1 MKDSQVMILKV
12 AAKLDPVEGPRD
24 LSREAAL
31 ARARSYFA
39 TVDPAN
45 LTAEDVQ
52 ALLYDYKRV
61 LPKLLERARR
71 EGRDLSAISRWN
83 HVDYSDLRVAEVH
96 ELCLTYRDV
105 VGTM

>member
-1 MKDSQVMILKV
+1 M
-12 AAKLDPVEGPRD
+12 
-24 LSREAAL
+24 
-31 ARARSYFA
+31 
-39 TVDPAN
+39 DPAN